1 MPVEEDDIAP
11 SSSFNDIPIHVKM
24 QQDEPRSFTKTLS
37 ELKDKANY
45 LSRKKEKGFVNEQTG
60 AAMVVRDNGQTNLAS
75 SLGAQYKLNPNGT
88 ANEISLES
96 YTTTNRKNFITDE
109 IVVNHHK
116 LNPALYELTD
126 MQNIDLPLGGKGI
139 VGNFTVLGTVLVKAW
154 EPELKRYML
163 IRRLCR
169 MPMFSNQLNVPLIN
183 KGLGITDPLEIDE
196 DILALSKYG
205 YQVNSEIKDAK
216 SLVGKEGVNRGGSGG
231 GSSSGGAGAGTANA
245 AMVEKAV
252 QIAIQNAANAKGYD
266 LGANGPDYY
275 DCTSFVSTAFK
286 EAGFDVP
293 ICHGDDYNEAF
304 PAIGFERHDFDGT
317 DMSVL
322 QRGDIL
328 NKDHGPAGGH
338 TEIYI
343 GGGQVVGAHCKADGV
358 SVRDYWNDD
367 WEYFWRWPGK

>member
-75 SLGAQYKLNPNGT
+75 SFGAQYKLNPNGT

-126 MQNIDLPLGGKGI
+126 MQSIDLPLGGKGI

-183 KGLGITDPLEIDE
+183 KGLNITDPLEIDE

-216 SLVGKEGVNRGGSGG
+216 SLVGKEGVNRGGSAGNGSSGG
-231 GSSSGGAGAGTANA
+231 SGSSSGGAGKATSK
-245 AMVEKAV
+245 MVEKAV
-252 QIAIQNAANAKGYD
+252 QIAIQIANQNLKYSRG
-266 LGANGPDYY
+266 GEGPDAY
-275 DCTSFVSTAFK
+275 DCTGFVSTAFNQ
-286 EAGFDVP
+286 AGFDISV
-293 ICHGDDYNEAF
+293 CHGTAFDDAF
-304 PAIGFERHDFDGT
+304 SAAGFEKIPYSDGNM
-317 DMSVL
+317 DQL

-328 NKDHGPAGGH
+328 NNYKH
-338 TEIYI
+338 TELYI
-343 GGGQVVGAHCKADGV
+343 GGGQVAGAHSKASGV
-358 SVRDYWNDD
+358 NVKEYFDD
-367 WEYFWRWPGK
+367 EWEYIWRWPGK

>member
-88 ANEISLES
+88 AHEISLES
-96 YTTTNRKNFITDE
+96 YTTTNRKNYITDE
-109 IVVNHHK
+109 IVINHHK

-139 VGNFTVLGTVLVKAW
+139 VGNFNVLGTVLVKAW

-183 KGLGITDPLEIDE
+183 KGLNITDPLEIDE

-231 GSSSGGAGAGTANA
+231 SSFGGTGAGTANA

-252 QIAIQNAANAKGYD
+252 QIAIQIANQNLPYVW
-266 LGANGPDYY
+266 GAEGPDSY
-275 DCTSFVSTAFK
+275 DCTGFVSTAFNQ
-286 EAGFDVP
+286 AGFDVP
-293 ICHGDDYNEAF
+293 VCHGSTYDAAF
-304 PAIGFERHDFDGT
+304 PAVGFETIPYSDGNM
-317 DMSVL
+317 DQL

-328 NKDHGPAGGH
+328 NNYHH
-338 TEIYI
+338 TELYI
-343 GGGQVVGAHCKADGV
+343 GGGQVAGAHSTASGV
-358 SVRDYWNDD
+358 NVKEYFDD
-367 WEYFWRWPGK
+367 EWEYIWRWPGK

>member
-88 ANEISLES
+88 AHEISLES
-96 YTTTNRKNFITDE
+96 YTTTNRKNYITDE
-109 IVVNHHK
+109 IVINHHK

-126 MQNIDLPLGGKGI
+126 MQNIELPLGGHGI
-139 VGNFTVLGTVLVKAW
+139 VGNFNVLGTVLVKAW

-183 KGLGITDPLEIDE
+183 KGLNITDPLEIDE

-216 SLVGKEGVNRGGSGG
+216 SLVGKEGVNRGSSAGNGSSGG
-231 GSSSGGAGAGTANA
+231 SGSSSGGAGKATSE
-245 AMVEKAV
+245 MVEKAV
-252 QIAIQNAANAKGYD
+252 QIAIQIANQNLKYSRG
-266 LGANGPDYY
+266 GEGPDAY
-275 DCTSFVSTAFK
+275 DCTGFVSTAFNQ
-286 EAGFDVP
+286 AGFDISV
-293 ICHGDDYNEAF
+293 CHGTAFDDAF
-304 PAIGFERHDFDGT
+304 PAAGFEKIPYSDGNM
-317 DMSVL
+317 DQL

-328 NKDHGPAGGH
+328 NNSEH
-338 TEIYI
+338 TELYI
-343 GGGQVVGAHCKADGV
+343 GGGQVAGAHSEAHGV
-358 SVRDYWNDD
+358 SVENYYDFN
-367 WEYFWRWPGK
+367 WEYIFRWPGK